1 MEEGEKVKAER
12 PVEDCCSGS
21 GGNWWGYDSILL
33 FLPQPPPLS
42 TDNLTSLCTEKIAM
56 RQKLHPHKFHSHIV
70 PSPPAS
76 HPSHPITMEDED
88 FLLSQTSPP
97 NCSPGTTLLIF
108 PRLFLVVPTL
118 WLTPFNKD
126 TSSVSF
132 FLTKIKREK
141 RGEQEREKGKKCLKT
156 SLSFDPQ
163 HPPAMTPF
171 LCFLSQGNFW
181 KESSIYTQSLLPHL
195 PLVCQPLHSNIYPYP
210 STKITLVKITNNCQ
224 IAKFIRCF

>member
-97 NCSPGTTLLIF
+97 NCSPETTLLIF
-108 PRLFLVVPTL
+108 PRLFWVVPTL

-141 RGEQEREKGKKCLKT
+141 RGEQEREKGKKMFKDKSFLWSTTPSSYDTISMLSFTGKFLERVIYIYSVSASSPSI
-156 SLSFDPQ
+156 SLST
-163 HPPAMTPF
+163 PAF
-171 LCFLSQGNFW
+171 
-181 KESSIYTQSLLPHL
+181 
-195 PLVCQPLHSNIYPYP
+195 
-210 STKITLVKITNNCQ
+210 
-224 IAKFIRCF
+224 